1 VLASSGL
8 SWSKTGGSAFSSVAA
23 ADPAAGDLLARC
35 SKELARHVGP
45 MAKVYV
51 EEAVRRLC
59 PDSTFTLAQGPALLE
74 ELAGQI
80 EDAGDRAGFVK
91 AVQAGKVK

>member
-8 SWSKTGGSAFSSVAA
+8 SWSKAGGSGFAAAAA
-23 ADPAAGDLLARC
+23 ADPAAGAFLARC

-45 MAKVYV
+45 MAKLYV

-59 PDSTFTLAQGPALLE
+59 PDAAFTLAQAAPLVE

-80 EDAGDRAGFVK
+80 EDAGDRAAF
-91 AVQAGKVK
+91 GKGLGIKVR

>member
-1 VLASSGL
+1 
-8 SWSKTGGSAFSSVAA
+8 
-23 ADPAAGDLLARC
+23 
-35 SKELARHVGP
+35 

-59 PDSTFTLAQGPALLE
+59 PDSTFTVAQGPALVE

-91 AVQAGKVK
+91 AVQGGQVK